1 MTPPTIVTTEG
12 AVGLVPDRFHTCW
25 PDARPLLVADRNT
38 WEAAGKA
45 VERAFLQAGQATV
58 DVLLFD
64 ERQQVHADQA
74 HVDAVKQRLGQ
85 GDLVAIAI
93 GAGSMN
99 DIVKLASYECG
110 KPYCCVPTAPSVDG
124 YTSPNAPITI
134 QGFKQTI
141 PCTPPL
147 LVVADVTV
155 LRNAPMSMISSGYG
169 DLVAKIT
176 GGADWLIA
184 DALGVEPVD
193 RKVWDLVQLPL
204 RGRIGSPEA
213 LLSRDPVAID
223 SVFSGLVETGLAM
236 LLFGN
241 SRPASGSEHLLSHV
255 WEMKGLSF
263 DGELVSHGHKVAM
276 GTLITTAMMT
286 RITEI
291 PLEAMVSSWK
301 RNPSISFD
309 AQQVALETCL
319 GEKLDID
326 MLRIAKEKYLVG
338 AQLQE
343 RRDRIASHWLHIQQ
357 RLRNQLVAFEE
368 LRHMLE
374 RAACPV
380 QPGEIGLD
388 RTMVRYGMVK
398 ARIIRPRYTVFDLA
412 YECGLLDGLI
422 DEVVDSGRWFASFA

>member
-1 MTPPTIVTTEG
+1 MSPPTIVTTEG
-12 AVGLVPDRFHTCW
+12 AVKLVPDRFRTAW
-25 PDARPLLVADRNT
+25 PSAQPLLVADRNT

-45 VERAFLQAGQATV
+45 VARAFSEEGFDTAE
-58 DVLLFD
+58 VLLFD
-64 ERQQVHADQA
+64 EPQQVHADQA

-85 GDLVAIAI
+85 EDLVAVAI
-93 GAGSMN
+93 GAGSLN
-99 DIVKLASYECG
+99 DIVKLASYECE

-141 PCTPPL
+141 PCAPPQ
-147 LVVADVTV
+147 LVIADVTV
-155 LRNAPMSMISSGYG
+155 LRNAPMAMISSGYG
-169 DLVAKIT
+169 DMVAKIT

-184 DALGVEPVD
+184 DALGVEAVD

-204 RGRIGSPEA
+204 RGRIGSPKA
-213 LLSRDPVAID
+213 LIARDPVAID
-223 SVFSGLVETGLAM
+223 DVFSGLVETGLAM

-263 DGELVSHGHKVAM
+263 GGELVSHGHKVAM

-286 RITEI
+286 RISEI
-291 PLEAMVSSWK
+291 PLDAILSVWN
-301 RNPSISFD
+301 RNPGISFD
-309 AQQVALETCL
+309 TQQVALETSL

-326 MLRIAKEKYLVG
+326 MLRIAKEKYLIGV
-338 AQLQE
+338 QLQE
-343 RRDRIASHWLHIQQ
+343 RRARIASQWLHIQQ
-357 RLRNQLVAFEE
+357 SLRNQLVAFEE
-368 LRHMLE
+368 LRKMLE
-374 RAACPV
+374 QAACPV

-412 YECGLLDGLI
+412 YECGILEALI
-422 DEVVDSGRWFASFA
+422 DEVVDSGRWFTSFA